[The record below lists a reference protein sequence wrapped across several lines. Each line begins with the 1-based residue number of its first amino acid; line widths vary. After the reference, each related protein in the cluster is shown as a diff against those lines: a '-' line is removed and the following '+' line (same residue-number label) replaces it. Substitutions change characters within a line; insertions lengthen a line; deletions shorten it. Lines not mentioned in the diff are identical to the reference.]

1 MKQLLSLLLVF
12 ISAKSI
18 AQNSI
23 TFRINYSDLYATYD
37 FLMKISD
44 SYPDNELKTIFRA
57 SPYNT
62 AEYTDRVTAY
72 ERLVMDYNYSFGQY
86 PAPLKL
92 NMMSRDLLERNLVL
106 SKNVDAFVSRSL
118 GIIPQEDLTAMASLL
133 ERFLPVYRNLVS
145 EPYKTA
151 YEEQKQNLLK
161 YLNDDS
167 FSRYFQTGLDFYGT
181 AWDSSI
187 PIELNLLLSLD
198 KGNLGARAF
207 GNVAV
212 CEASAGLQDHVSF
225 FSVAIHEI
233 YHIIYDNQ
241 SLQTKHDIQHWFN
254 TTKSPNSQY
263 ALLLLNEVLATALG
277 NGYVIEQLNGKTD
290 AHEWYGNRYISQ
302 MAKAIYPVVKDYIKD
317 KKPMD
322 EAFVQVY
329 VKMYDTQFPQWAN
342 ELNHLFTY
350 RYIVADTTEDWLYLR
365 KTYRY
370 HSYSRFGAP
379 ISPAEIEKVKATPIT
394 KLFIISQNHHAAIS
408 LLKDGFTELKDKK
421 MNANKEFINI
431 FRLKDNTRLFIINRH
446 QSTVEQL
453 MDSHF
458 PKQIIE

>member
-1 MKQLLSLLLVF
+1 MKQLLSLLLITTTVKGM
-12 ISAKSI
+12 ARE
-18 AQNSI
+18 SI
-23 TFRINYSDLYATYD
+23 TFRLNYSDLYATYD
-37 FLMKISD
+37 FLIKISD
-44 SYPDNELKTIFRA
+44 SYPDNELKTIFSA

-62 AEYTDRVTAY
+62 AEYTGRVTAF
-72 ERLVMDYNYSFGQY
+72 EELMLDYNYSFGQY
-86 PAPLKL
+86 PTPLKL

-106 SKNVDAFVSRSL
+106 SENVDVFINRSL
-118 GIIPQEDLTAMASLL
+118 GLIPQEDLTSMASIL
-133 ERFLPVYRNLVS
+133 ERFLPVYRELIMK
-145 EPYKTA
+145 PYEAA
-151 YEEQKQNLLK
+151 YEEQKQNLLR
-161 YLNDDS
+161 YVNDNS

-181 AWDSSI
+181 AWDRCI

-212 CEASAGLQDHVSF
+212 CEASAGLEDHVSF

-241 SLQTKHDIQHWFN
+241 SLQTKNDIQRWFN

-290 AHEWYGNRYISQ
+290 EHEWYGNRYISE
-302 MAKAIYPVVKDYIKD
+302 MAKAIYPIIKEYIKE
-317 KKPMD
+317 KKRMD
-322 EAFVQVY
+322 EAFVQAY
-329 VKMYDTQFPQWAN
+329 VKTYDTTFAQWAN
-342 ELNHLFTY
+342 ELNHLFAY
-350 RYIVADTTEDWLYLR
+350 RYVVADTTEDWLYLR
-365 KTYRY
+365 KKYRY

-379 ISPAEIEKVKATPIT
+379 ISLAEIEKAKATPIT
-394 KLFIISQNHHAAIS
+394 KIFIISQNHQAVIR
-408 LLKDGFTELKDKK
+408 LLKDSFTELQDKK
-421 MNANKEFINI
+421 MNADKEFVSV

-446 QSTVEQL
+446 RSTVEQL
-453 MDSHF
+453 MNSHF

>member
-1 MKQLLSLLLVF
+1 MKQLLSLLLITITVTGT
-12 ISAKSI
+12 
-18 AQNSI
+18 AQESI
-23 TFRINYSDLYATYD
+23 TFRMNYSDLYATYD

-62 AEYTDRVTAY
+62 AEYTGRVTAF
-72 ERLVMDYNYSFGQY
+72 EQLMLDYSYPFGQY

-106 SKNVDAFVSRSL
+106 SENVDAFVNRSL
-118 GIIPQEDLTAMASLL
+118 GLIPQEGLTALASIL
-133 ERFLPVYRNLVS
+133 ERFLPVYRSLVM
-145 EPYKTA
+145 EPYKAA
-151 YEEQKQNLLK
+151 YEEQKQNLLR
-161 YLNDDS
+161 YINNNS

-181 AWDSSI
+181 AWDKSI

-198 KGNLGARAF
+198 NGNLGARAF

-212 CEASAGLQDHVSF
+212 CEASAGLKDHVSF

-290 AHEWYGNRYISQ
+290 EHEWYGNRYISE
-302 MAKAIYPVVKDYIKD
+302 MAKAIYPVIKKYIKD

-322 EAFVQVY
+322 EAFVQAY
-329 VKMYDTQFPQWAN
+329 VKTYDTQFPKWAN

-350 RYIVADTTEDWLYLR
+350 RYIVADTDEDWRYLR
-365 KTYRY
+365 RTYRY
-370 HSYSRFGAP
+370 HSYSRYGAP
-379 ISPAEIEKVKATPIT
+379 ISPAEVEKARAMPIT
-394 KLFIISQNHHAAIS
+394 KVFVISKNHKAAIS
-408 LLKDGFTELKDKK
+408 LLKDSFDELNAEK
-421 MNANKEFINI
+421 MDADKEFVKA
-431 FRLKDNTRLFIINRH
+431 FRLKDNTRLFVINRH
-446 QSTVEQL
+446 QSSVEQL
-453 MDSHF
+453 MDRHF